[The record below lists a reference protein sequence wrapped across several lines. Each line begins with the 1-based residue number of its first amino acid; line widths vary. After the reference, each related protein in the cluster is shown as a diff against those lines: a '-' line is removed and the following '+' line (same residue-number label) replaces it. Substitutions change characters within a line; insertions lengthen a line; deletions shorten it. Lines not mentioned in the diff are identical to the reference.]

1 MIKEKEKD
9 IEIEKG
15 IEIEKDM
22 TPILLKELGMRYPKE
37 KSKRKYRYGLYQC
50 QYCGKEFEVQIQNIK
65 TGHTKS
71 CGCQAKTNGKTH
83 GVRSH
88 RLYTTWAGM
97 KNRCYNEKNQKY
109 KDYGGRGI
117 QICDRWL
124 DIKNF
129 IEDIY
134 STYKIGLT
142 LDRIDVNGNY
152 EPDNVRW
159 TTLNVQAQ
167 NTKDIRSN
175 NNSGFRGVSWNKKLN
190 KWIAQISVNNKRIW
204 LGIYPTALEAA
215 EAYERY
221 VRINN
226 LEHNFTPTL
235 TEEEIEE
242 LNKKKEEN
250 VKI

>member
-1 MIKEKEKD
+1 MIEEKE
-9 IEIEKG
+9 EELN
-15 IEIEKDM
+15 KDM
-22 TPILLKELGMRYPKE
+22 TPILLEDLGMGFSTE
-37 KSKRKYRYGLYQC
+37 TSKRKYRYGLYQC
-50 QYCGKEFEVQIQNIK
+50 QYCGKEFETKVTKIK
-65 TGHTKS
+65 NKKTKS
-71 CGCQAKTNGKTH
+71 CGCLVSEAVTLRNVKHNLRWHPLYSTWNGMIQRCTNSNNIRYG
-83 GVRSH
+83 
-88 RLYTTWAGM
+88 A
-97 KNRCYNEKNQKY
+97 
-109 KDYGGRGI
+109 YGGRGI
-117 QICDRWL
+117 SIWERWL
-124 DIKNF
+124 SLEDF

-215 EAYERY
+215 KAYERY

-226 LEHNFTPTL
+226 LEHNFTPAL
-235 TEEEIEE
+235 TEDEIEE
-242 LNKKKEEN
+242 LNTQKEEN